1 MLPEVAGVPEGAA
14 GVPGLVGVP
23 EVAGVAGLPGVAGKG
38 EPVTCGVVP
47 WMREMPHMNGQSYL
61 IILM

>member
-1 MLPEVAGVPEGAA
+1 VPA

-23 EVAGVAGLPGVAGKG
+23 EVGGVAGLPGVAGKG
-38 EPVTCGVVP
+38 EPVICGVVP

-61 IILM
+61 IILI